1 MKKTI
6 YPRRAVSDRKRR
18 DIYTR
23 IAEMTV
29 RRYRVNWGKS
39 ILNVY
44 QMDPDFLKIDA
55 GLLEFMATEREG
67 ILAVLQDPHLTAQLT
82 QLFVDTSI
90 EFTYASNQFIQLIPE
105 EEAVLRKLY
114 RAYLAD
120 LQVVLETNPG
130 VEALE
135 ASLAAVLK
143 QHFQD
148 LRANI
153 SRFFDRETARRAEE
167 NVILKK
173 TVCSEYS
180 PQLQLEVLGIRVDD
194 LVEPVLDI
202 GCGKSGQLV
211 QYLAELGLQAAG
223 ADRVVQA
230 SLSLMEADWLALDF
244 RPGTWGTVLSHMAFS
259 NHFLF
264 HHRYKNGQPEE
275 YARKYMHIL
284 SWLKRGGSFYYAPG
298 LPFIEQFLPDGVY
311 RVTRQ
316 KIARPE
322 ISLAGQ
328 DMFLDEEPW
337 YAARVM
343 KR

>member
-1 MKKTI
+1 M
-6 YPRRAVSDRKRR
+6 

-39 ILNVY
+39 ILDVY
-44 QMDPDFLKIDA
+44 QMDPDFLEIDA

-67 ILAVLQDPHLTAQLT
+67 ILSVLQDPHLAAPLT

-90 EFTYASNQFIQLIPE
+90 EFTYASNQFIQLTPE
-105 EEAVLRKLY
+105 EEAVLHRLY
-114 RAYLAD
+114 RAYLAN
-120 LQVVLETNPG
+120 LQTILETSPG
-130 VEALE
+130 LE
-135 ASLAAVLK
+135 NLQASLAAVLK

-180 PQLQLEVLGIRVDD
+180 PQLQLQVLGIRVED
-194 LVEPVLDI
+194 LREPVLDV

-211 QYLAELGLQAAG
+211 QYLAGLGLQVTG
-223 ADRVVQA
+223 ADRVVEP
-230 SLSLMEADWLALDF
+230 SPYLMAVDWLALDF
-244 RPGTWGTVLSHMAFS
+244 RPGAWGTVLSHMAFS

-264 HHRYKNGQPEE
+264 HHRYKNGQPQE
-275 YARKYMHIL
+275 YARKYMQIL

-298 LPFIEQFLPDGVY
+298 LPFIEQFLPEGMY

-322 ISLAGQ
+322 ISPAGQ
-328 DMFLDEEPW
+328 DAILDQEPW
-337 YAARVM
+337 YAARVQ
-343 KR
+343 KRS